1 MTYSNH
7 YEAVTHQR
15 VADDERERASG
26 PRATVESAEGF
37 FPLPLLSVPYLNATG

>member
-1 MTYSNH
+1 MTYNNH

-26 PRATVESAEGF
+26 PRAAVESAEGF
-37 FPLPLLSVPYLNATG
+37 LDPGISYLNTTG

>member
-1 MTYSNH
+1 MTYGNH

-26 PRATVESAEGF
+26 PRAAVESAEGF
-37 FPLPLLSVPYLNATG
+37 SLLPLLSVPYLDTIG